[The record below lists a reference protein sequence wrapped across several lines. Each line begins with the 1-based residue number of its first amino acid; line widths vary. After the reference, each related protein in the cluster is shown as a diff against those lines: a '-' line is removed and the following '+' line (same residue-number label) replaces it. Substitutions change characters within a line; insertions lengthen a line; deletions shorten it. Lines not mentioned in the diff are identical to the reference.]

1 MGMMDILDR
10 YAEGRPPLPC
20 GEVEHDFTIIVHEA
34 GPGTLEEGIAE
45 AFRSGE
51 TPPFEEMVE
60 RLFERSD
67 PQTRA
72 GLLDNLLAGL
82 GPNAIAA
89 LGGGALSDVLRRY
102 LAGARVAPERA
113 AAVLPE
119 QVREA
124 ARQARRQNPGVLE
137 RVSRF
142 YARRPALV
150 RHLGDVA
157 MGIALSRMA
166 RTTRH

>member
-1 MGMMDILDR
+1 MGMMDILGR
-10 YAEGRPPLPC
+10 YAEGRPSIRSSD
-20 GEVEHDFTIIVHEA
+20 VEHDFEEIVHEA

-45 AFRSGE
+45 AFRSDE
-51 TPPFEEMVE
+51 TPPFEDMVAQ
-60 RLFERSD
+60 LFERSD
-67 PQTRA
+67 AQTRA

-82 GPNAIAA
+82 GPNALVA

-113 AAVLPE
+113 AVVDSG

-124 ARQARRQNPGVLE
+124 ARLARRQSPGVLE

-142 YARRPALV
+142 YARHPDQIRNL
-150 RHLGDVA
+150 DKVA

-166 RTTRH
+166 QNTRH